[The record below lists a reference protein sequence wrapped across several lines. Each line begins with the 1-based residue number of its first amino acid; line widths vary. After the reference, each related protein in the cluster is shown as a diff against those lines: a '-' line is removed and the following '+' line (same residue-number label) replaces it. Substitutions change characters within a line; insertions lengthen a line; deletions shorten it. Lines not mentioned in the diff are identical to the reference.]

1 MHGEVCL
8 RERLTLRHVRH
19 DVDFGRVRVVSTPL
33 AALTLAAANP
43 CMDSASPATSEAL
56 AAASASKVASIVP
69 LTAAGASAGSRRHA
83 SVFSRL
89 QARQEKAQVATISA
103 MLRLHSPA
111 AARCGQSR
119 SRSRQ
124 PTDSHW

>member
-56 AAASASKVASIVP
+56 AAASASRNFARKPSMRRSTSSGETVADWTTSV
-69 LTAAGASAGSRRHA
+69 SARTPKS
-83 SVFSRL
+83 SLVE
-89 QARQEKAQVATISA
+89 QDT
-103 MLRLHSPA
+103 
-111 AARCGQSR
+111 
-119 SRSRQ
+119 
-124 PTDSHW
+124 T